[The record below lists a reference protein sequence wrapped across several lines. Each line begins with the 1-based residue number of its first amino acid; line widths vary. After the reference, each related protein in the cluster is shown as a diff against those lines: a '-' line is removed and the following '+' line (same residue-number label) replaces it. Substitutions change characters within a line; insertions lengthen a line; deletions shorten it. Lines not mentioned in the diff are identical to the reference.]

1 MVKIKTRPIR
11 LLCLLFFLCGLQNG
25 LQALT
30 DTLDGK
36 DENIPFRPLCILL
49 FLCGLQNDLQALTDT
64 LDGKDENTPF
74 PATLSS
80 LVPLW
85 FLEWSVVSR
94 AVMQKSLQFPEGI
107 K

>member
-36 DENIPFRPLCILL
+36 DEN
-49 FLCGLQNDLQALTDT
+49 
-64 LDGKDENTPF
+64 TPF

-80 LVPLW
+80 VFPLW

-94 AVMQKSLQFPEGI
+94 AVMQKSLQVPEGI